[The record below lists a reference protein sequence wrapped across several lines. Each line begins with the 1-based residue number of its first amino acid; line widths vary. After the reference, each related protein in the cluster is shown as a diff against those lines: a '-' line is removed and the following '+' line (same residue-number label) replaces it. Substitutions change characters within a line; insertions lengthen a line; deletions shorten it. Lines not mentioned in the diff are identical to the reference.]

1 MTLHKKTP
9 RLIIISSPSGGGKS
23 TICNMIIKR
32 SPDIEYSISTTTRP
46 PRQHEEDGKEYFF
59 VAKDEFEKMIK
70 NDAFLE
76 WAMVHGNYYGTSR
89 KKIEDLLNRGK
100 SCILDID
107 VQGGMQ
113 IKNKHPNA
121 VSVFIMPPSFEELEK
136 RLKERSTD
144 NEESIK
150 LRLDN
155 AKKEMEYKKFY
166 DYVVVNNK
174 IEDTINKIVEILN

>member
-1 MTLHKKTP
+1 MTLHKKNP
-9 RLIIISSPSGGGKS
+9 RLIVISSPSGGGKS

-32 SPDIEYSISTTTRP
+32 NPDIEYSVSTTTRP
-46 PRQHEEDGKEYFF
+46 SRQGEEDGKEYFF
-59 VAKDEFEKMIK
+59 VKKDEFEKMIK
-70 NDAFLE
+70 NNAFLE

-89 KKIEDLLNRGK
+89 KKIEDLLNQGK

-113 IKNKHPNA
+113 IKNKHPDA

-155 AKKEMEYKKFY
+155 AKEEMEYKKFY